1 MEVESKVKLD
11 SSELDALLTELAG
24 LGVHLGDIEQQKDV
38 YFKAQGF
45 RDRVQGP
52 GDYLIRLRYTDGKT
66 VLNMKHLTTQDGVW
80 NEVETPVQEGSVV
93 EEIITEI
100 GAEPA
105 VTVTKKRRMTR
116 AAGLEII
123 IDEIEELGT
132 FLELSVEGDNLDVTA
147 ARQTINDFLK
157 KLGVA
162 PERVE
167 LRGYPT
173 ILLEAQG
180 VVFTVK

>member
-1 MEVESKVKLD
+1 MEVESKVKLEP
-11 SSELDALLTELAG
+11 SEVDALLKELAG
-24 LGVHLGDIEQQKDV
+24 LGVHLGDSEQQKDV
-38 YFKAQGF
+38 YFKERGF
-45 RDRVQGP
+45 RARVQGP
-52 GDYLIRLRYTDGKT
+52 GDYLIRLRYTDTKT

-80 NEVETPVQEGSVV
+80 NEVETLVQDGAVV

-100 GAEPA
+100 GAELA
-105 VTVTKKRRMTR
+105 VTVTKNRRMTR
-116 AAGLEII
+116 NAELEVI
-123 IDEIEELGT
+123 IDEIDELGT
-132 FLELSVEGDNLDVTA
+132 FLELSVEGDDLDVPA

-157 KLGVA
+157 KLGIA

-173 ILLEAQG
+173 ILLEEQG